1 MAIQI
6 ITTVANVI
14 FILLFA
20 YMAMQEDTNV
30 RDEVVFGFIAFLLVV
45 NTIFVWGK

>member
-20 YMAMQEDTNV
+20 YMAAQEDTKGSD
-30 RDEVVFGFIAFLLVV
+30 RGVFGFIAFLLVV
-45 NTIFVWGK
+45 NTMFVWGK